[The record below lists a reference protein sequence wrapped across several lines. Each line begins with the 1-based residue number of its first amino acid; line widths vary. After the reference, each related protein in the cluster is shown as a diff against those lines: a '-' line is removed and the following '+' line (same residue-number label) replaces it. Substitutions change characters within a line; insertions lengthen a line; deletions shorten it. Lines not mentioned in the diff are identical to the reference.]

1 MGGVVGTSTGNKDKS
16 YDKLYVDGCKNYGD
30 IEYGEVACGDRIS
43 VGGVVGEPQ
52 QYTTAYITN
61 CENHGTVAFKGKG
74 CAKEITFGGISGMI
88 STACEITDCVN
99 RGTILSA
106 GSSSSNY
113 EAGGITG
120 SSSSGTAKIVRCAN
134 YGEVKQTAYST
145 GTTQFGGVI
154 GYAYSFGLI
163 DDCHNHGQLTIKGA
177 DSADQLSV
185 GGIVG
190 YARYKASEVA
200 QISNCYNHA
209 DLTFAGRG
217 KYYAGGVIGFDK
229 TVESGT
235 AVLKNLVNVGNL
247 TFTSTATTYYYGGL
261 VGAANNP
268 VNGGVFYGDI
278 TALGKEGK
286 VGALLG
292 KPRTDALKVTNAA
305 VGGNFIY
312 SEVENEDANGEKV
325 NVGVKTEIDL
335 TMLYTTA
342 ITAAVAEGDGC
353 SLITAK
359 PTVPTVPAPAPAPE
373 PAPAE

>member
-1 MGGVVGTSTGNKDKS
+1 M
-16 YDKLYVDGCKNYGD
+16 
-30 IEYGEVACGDRIS
+30 
-43 VGGVVGEPQ
+43 
-52 QYTTAYITN
+52 
-61 CENHGTVAFKGKG
+61 
-74 CAKEITFGGISGMI
+74 
-88 STACEITDCVN
+88 
-99 RGTILSA
+99 
-106 GSSSSNY
+106 
-113 EAGGITG
+113 
-120 SSSSGTAKIVRCAN
+120 
-134 YGEVKQTAYST
+134 
-145 GTTQFGGVI
+145 
-154 GYAYSFGLI
+154 I

-185 GGIVG
+185 GGVVG

-359 PTVPTVPAPAPAPE
+359 PTVPIVPAPAPAPE
-373 PAPAE
+373 PAPAPAE